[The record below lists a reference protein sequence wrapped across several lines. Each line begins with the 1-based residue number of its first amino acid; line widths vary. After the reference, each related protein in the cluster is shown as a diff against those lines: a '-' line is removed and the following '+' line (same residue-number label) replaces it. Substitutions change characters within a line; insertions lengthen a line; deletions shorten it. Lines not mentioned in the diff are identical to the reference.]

1 MSGNIWNEIANKYER
16 LWVQKYSLAP
26 TRKKIVELIREFKSN
41 DNFKLLDIGCGTG
54 QLIGDLI
61 KICPSAEYTGID
73 KSSAMIKMANGKN
86 LPCTFLE
93 QDAININFNANTFD
107 FITCCHSFPYYH
119 NKTAIVENI
128 YRVLKNGGTAIFIQA
143 SINNL
148 YDRIVMAVVE
158 KTAEKADYLSI
169 VD

>member
-61 KICPSAEYTGID
+61 KIR
-73 KSSAMIKMANGKN
+73 KNGELFK
-86 LPCTFLE
+86 FL
-93 QDAININFNANTFD
+93 IFF
-107 FITCCHSFPYYH
+107 
-119 NKTAIVENI
+119 
-128 YRVLKNGGTAIFIQA
+128 VLKRWGKI
-143 SINNL
+143 SL
-148 YDRIVMAVVE
+148 
-158 KTAEKADYLSI
+158 
-169 VD
+169 